1 MFHKVRGKLKLVR
14 FLHYL
19 GLKICIADLFLDREW
34 TATWKQNL
42 DISINCVYASE
53 HAKLMDQHYGGCA
66 LRENSGSFY
75 MFDDTFTS
83 CTNGTNRITLFGLM
97 SHDFGPEV
105 FDREINRWPVML
117 VRPPE
122 PPNTSLV

>member
-42 DISINCVYASE
+42 DISIYGVYASE
-53 HAKLMDQHYGGCA
+53 HVKLMDQHCSGCV
-66 LRENSGSFY
+66 LHENSGLFSV
-75 MFDDTFTS
+75 FDDAFTT
-83 CTNGTNRITLFGLM
+83 CTNGTRVIT
-97 SHDFGPEV
+97 
-105 FDREINRWPVML
+105 
-117 VRPPE
+117 
-122 PPNTSLV
+122 